1 MPLFVKL
8 ILKTAV
14 ELSPTGL
21 ENSTTPM
28 GYKFQFESLAMDS
41 IAAVGNRRF
50 VFTEGKE
57 WLPQQAGSTVRYPMP
72 EETYKLSTLELVE
85 HKK

>member
-1 MPLFVKL
+1 MPLSVKL
-8 ILKTAV
+8 SLKTAV
-14 ELSPTGL
+14 ELNPTDL

-28 GYKFQFESLAMDS
+28 GYKFQFESLATDS

-57 WLPQQAGSTVRYPMP
+57 
-72 EETYKLSTLELVE
+72 
-85 HKK
+85 